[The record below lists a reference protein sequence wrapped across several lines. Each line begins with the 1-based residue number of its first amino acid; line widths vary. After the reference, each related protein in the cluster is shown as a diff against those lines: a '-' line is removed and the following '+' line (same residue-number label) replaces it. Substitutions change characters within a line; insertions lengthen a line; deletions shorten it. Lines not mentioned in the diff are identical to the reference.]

1 MSLRRI
7 GILLQK
13 ELVQGPKNF
22 IFILGLVLPVVLTLV
37 MSLIFGSFFSGK
49 ARLGVVDEG
58 SSQIIAV
65 LNENTAIRM
74 QIFATE
80 AEMKSAAERGAID
93 LGMSAARPV
102 LTVSSSQVIRPQ
114 MTTYLWGESL
124 MEHRITLGVAVVQA
138 VRQVAGQETPVEIEQ
153 VILGDTAAI
162 PWEERI
168 LPFIVLIAIMMAG
181 LMVPATSLVTEKTKR
196 TISALSVSP
205 TTMFEVFVA
214 KGLLGV
220 MMSMFGGIMI
230 LVLNRAFTGHTLLL
244 LLVLLLGSILS
255 AVLGILL
262 GAAIKDINNLFAVMK
277 GLGIFLYAPA
287 LVRMFPEIPEWIARL
302 FPTYYVLQPVMDIT
316 QNNAG
321 LAEVAVNLIVL
332 AALIVILM
340 MAIVVISQRM
350 REAEAAV

>member
-22 IFILGLVLPVVLTLV
+22 IFILGLVLPIVLTLV

-49 ARLGVVDEG
+49 ARLGVVDDG

-65 LNENTAIRM
+65 LNENTAIGV

-93 LGMSAARPV
+93 LGMTLPAGFDQQIQSGDS
-102 LTVSSSQVIRPQ
+102 TQ

-138 VRQVAGQETPVEIEQ
+138 VRQVAGEETPVEIEQ

-168 LPFIVLIAIMMAG
+168 LPFIVLVAIMMAG

-244 LLVLLLGSILS
+244 LFVLLLGSILS

-321 LAEVAVNLIVL
+321 LAEVAVNIIVL